1 MQPAP
6 QHSLPR
12 VLGPWI
18 ATAIVV
24 GTVIGSGV
32 FVKGRK
38 VADNVPEFGTA
49 MCVWVLGGVLALLGS
64 LALAEVAVLFPRAGG
79 NYVFLREGY
88 GRWAGFLW
96 GWVEF
101 WIIRAASGAALA
113 TMFTESFHDVLRQA
127 LHPGQKVEVLA
138 FWPRQLMTACV
149 LAGLAAINMRGTF
162 LGGAV
167 QFAITV
173 LKVASLLFIIA
184 LPFVVYATISEPT
197 HPPKVSHLNPTWPTG
212 GINWS
217 GFGVALVGVLWA
229 YNGWM
234 NIAPVAG
241 EVKDPHRNIPFA
253 LLAGVFILIALYCG
267 ANVAYYLV
275 LPHEAITAKDATG
288 ELSQTPLATEFVSV
302 LIGPVGV
309 LIASAIVMTSVLGA
323 LNGNILVGP
332 RLLYAMGH
340 DGLAPAGFGRLH
352 AQYRTP
358 ALAIAVM
365 TGWSC
370 LLVLC
375 VGALTR
381 YRLMPVIPLGSGELD
396 LNVPEGKSPF
406 DIMTDFVIFGSVTF
420 ETLAVAT
427 IFVFRRRI
435 PVTPENRP
443 YRCWGYPVV
452 PALYI
457 AIMGAVLVNMFVS
470 PEQRTE
476 SLVGMGFIATGAA
489 VYALGFRRRK
499 LVGEPGA

>member
-1 MQPAP
+1 MQHTQPPAT
-6 QHSLPR
+6 LPR

-18 ATAIVV
+18 ATAIIV

-32 FVKGRK
+32 FKKGRN
-38 VADNVPEFGTA
+38 VADNVPEFGMA
-49 MCVWVLGGVLALLGS
+49 MAVWALGGLLALLGS

-88 GRWAGFLW
+88 GRMAGFLW

-101 WIIRAASGAALA
+101 WIIRGASAAALA
-113 TMFTESFHDVLRQA
+113 TMFTESFHDVLRQS
-127 LHPGQKVEVLA
+127 LYPGQKVEELT
-138 FWPRQLMTACV
+138 FWPRQLMTVFV
-149 LAGLAAINMRGTF
+149 LAGLAAVSMRGTF

-184 LPFVVYATISEPT
+184 LPFVVYAMVAEPT
-197 HPPKVSHLNPTWPTG
+197 HPPKLTHLSPMWPSGG

-241 EVKDPHRNIPFA
+241 EVKDPHRNIPIA

-267 ANVAYYLV
+267 ANIAYYLV
-275 LPHEAITAKDATG
+275 LPRDAIVAKDSG
-288 ELSQTPLATEFVSV
+288 GHLSSTPLATEFCSV
-302 LIGPVGV
+302 LLGPVGV
-309 LIASAIVMTSVLGA
+309 VIASAIVMTSVLGA

-332 RLLYAMGH
+332 RLLYAMGQ
-340 DGLAPAGFGRLH
+340 DRLAPANFARLH
-352 AQYRTP
+352 ARYQTP

-375 VGALTR
+375 VGALTQ
-381 YRLMPVIPLGSGELD
+381 YRLPLIPLGFHDLD
-396 LNVPEGKSPF
+396 INVPAGKSPF
-406 DIMTDFVIFGSVTF
+406 DIMTDFVIFGSATF

-443 YRCWGYPVV
+443 YRCWGYPLV

-457 AIMGAVLVNMFVS
+457 AIMGAVLVNMFIS

-476 SLVGMGFIATGAA
+476 ALVGMGFIGSGALA
-489 VYALGFRRRK
+489 YAIFFRGRRT
-499 LVGEPGA
+499 

>member
-1 MQPAP
+1 MQPTHTP
-6 QHSLPR
+6 GTLPR

-18 ATAIVV
+18 ATAIIV

-38 VADNVPEFGTA
+38 IADNVPEFGMVMGA
-49 MCVWVLGGVLALLGS
+49 WVLGGVLALLGS
-64 LALAEVAVLFPRAGG
+64 LALGEIAVLFPRAGG

-101 WIIRAASGAALA
+101 WIIRGASAAALA
-113 TMFTESFHDVLRQA
+113 TMFTDSFHDVLRQS
-127 LHPGQKVEVLA
+127 LYPGQKVEVLS
-138 FWPRQLMTACV
+138 FWLRQCMTVSV
-149 LAGLAAINMRGTF
+149 LVGLAAVSIRGTF
-162 LGGAV
+162 LSGTV
-167 QFAITV
+167 QFGITV

-184 LPFVVYATISEPT
+184 LPFAVYAMVAEPSY
-197 HPPKVSHLNPTWPTG
+197 PPKSSHLSPTWPTG

-241 EVKDPHRNIPFA
+241 EIRDPHRNIPFA
-253 LLAGVFILIALYCG
+253 LLVGVFILIALYCG
-267 ANVAYYLV
+267 ANFAYHLV
-275 LPHEAITAKDATG
+275 LPHDAITAKDAEG
-288 ELSQTPLATEFVSV
+288 HLSSTPLATEFCSV
-302 LIGPVGV
+302 LLGPVGV
-309 LIASAIVMTSVLGA
+309 VIATAIVMTSVLGA

-340 DGLAPAGFGRLH
+340 DKLAPEGFARLH
-352 AQYRTP
+352 ARYQTP
-358 ALAIAVM
+358 ALAIAAM
-365 TGWSC
+365 TGWGC

-375 VGALTR
+375 VGALTQ
-381 YRLMPVIPLGSGELD
+381 YRLPLIPLGFHDLD
-396 LNVPEGKSPF
+396 LNVPAGKSPF
-406 DIMTDFVIFGSVTF
+406 DIMTDFVIFGSATF

-427 IFVFRRRI
+427 IFVFRRSI
-435 PVTPENRP
+435 PPTPENRP

-457 AIMGAVLVNMFVS
+457 AIMGAVLVNMFAS

-476 SLVGMGFIATGAA
+476 ALVGMGFIGSGAI
-489 VYALGFRRRK
+489 VYALFFRSRK
-499 LVGEPGA
+499 A

>member
-1 MQPAP
+1 MQPTHS
-6 QHSLPR
+6 HSLPR

-18 ATAIVV
+18 ATAIIV

-32 FVKGRK
+32 FKKGRN
-38 VADNVPEFGTA
+38 VSENVPEFGLA
-49 MCVWVLGGVLALLGS
+49 MGVWVLGGLLALLGS

-88 GRWAGFLW
+88 GRMAGFLW

-101 WIIRAASGAALA
+101 WIIRGASAAALA
-113 TMFTESFHDVLRQA
+113 TMFTDSFHDVLRQS
-127 LHPGQKVEVLA
+127 LYPGQKVEVLT
-138 FWPRQLMTACV
+138 FWPRQFLTVFV
-149 LAGLAAINMRGTF
+149 LAGLATVNIRGTF

-173 LKVASLLFIIA
+173 LKVASILFIIT
-184 LPFVVYATISEPT
+184 LPFVVYALVAEPT
-197 HPPKVSHLNPTWPTG
+197 HPPSLSYLSPTWPSG
-212 GINWS
+212 AINWS

-234 NIAPVAG
+234 NIAPIAG
-241 EVKDPHRNIPFA
+241 EVKDPHRNIPIA
-253 LLAGVFILIALYCG
+253 LLVGVFILITLYCG

-275 LPHEAITAKDATG
+275 LPRDTIIAKDAAG
-288 ELSQTPLATEFVSV
+288 QLSSTPLATEFCAV
-302 LIGPVGV
+302 LLGPAGV
-309 LIASAIVMTSVLGA
+309 VIASAIVMTSVLGA

-332 RLLYAMGH
+332 RLLFAMGQ
-340 DGLAPAGFGRLH
+340 DGLAPANFGRLH
-352 AQYRTP
+352 AKYQTP
-358 ALAIAVM
+358 ALAIAVV

-370 LLVLC
+370 LLVVG
-375 VGALTR
+375 VGALTH
-381 YRLMPVIPLGSGELD
+381 YRLPLIPLGFHDLD

-406 DIMTDFVIFGSVTF
+406 DIMTDFVIFGSATF

-427 IFVFRRRI
+427 IFMFRQRI

-443 YRCWGYPVV
+443 YKCWGYPLV

-457 AIMGAVLVNMFVS
+457 VIMGAVLANMFIS

-476 SLVGMGFIATGAA
+476 AFVGMGFIGTGAL
-489 VYALGFRRRK
+489 VYIVCFQGRK
-499 LVGEPGA
+499 A